1 MKKVN
6 RVKKYR
12 EFKVIMDL
20 RKFKRNEIY
29 SVYFRNKQED
39 VARVGILVG
48 KRNGNAVTRVK
59 IKRQVRS
66 IVDETLDLRHDVYDY
81 IIVISK
87 NYNTEEFAKNKTLLV
102 TLLASIKEK

>member
-102 TLLASIKEK
+102 TLLTSIKEK

>member
-87 NYNTEEFAKNKTLLV
+87 NYNTEQFAKNKILLV
-102 TLLASIKEK
+102 TLLTSIKEK